1 MSAVL
6 FEQRGPIAWITLNRP
21 QAKNTMNAEV
31 FVRLAEAWDE
41 VRNND
46 SIRVAV
52 LTASGEEDFCCGGDL
67 GGVIPL
73 WTGARQPE
81 NEIEEKLLADPM
93 IMDKVM
99 LKGEP
104 LYKPV
109 IAAINGRALGGGCE
123 ILQATDIRVAAEHA
137 VFGLPEPKSGIV
149 PGAGSMV
156 RLARQLPYAHAMKLL
171 LTAEPIAADTAR
183 QIGLISDVVPA
194 AVLHSHVEEL
204 AERVADNAPL
214 ALQAIKKT
222 VLESHTLPW
231 ADAFQLE
238 MEQAGAV
245 MMSRDAR
252 EGPKAFK
259 EKRKPQFTGQ

>member
-1 MSAVL
+1 MTAVL
-6 FEQRGPIAWITLNRP
+6 FEKHDRIAWITLNRP
-21 QAKNTMNAEV
+21 EAKNTLNAEV

-46 SIRVAV
+46 SIRVVV
-52 LTASGEEDFCCGGDL
+52 LTAAGDEDFCCGGDL

-73 WTGARQPE
+73 WTGARQPA

-123 ILQATDIRVAAEHA
+123 ILQATDIRIAADTA
-137 VFGLPEPKSGIV
+137 IFGLPEPKSGIV

-171 LTAEPIAADTAR
+171 LTGEPVDAATAR
-183 QIGLISDVVPA
+183 DIGLISEVVPA
-194 AVLHSHVEEL
+194 AQLRERAEAL
-204 AERVADNAPL
+204 AEIVAANAPL

-222 VLESHTLPW
+222 VLDSHTLPW
-231 ADAFQLE
+231 GDAFTLE
-238 MEQAGAV
+238 MQQAGAV

-259 EKRKPQFTGQ
+259 EKRRPEFSGQ